1 MALSILKAQI
11 PFIKLLLLFLL
22 GIGDGARILAPF
34 FLPVKSHFMM
44 TDAIIREL
52 VKRGHEVT
60 FITPLSLAKE
70 NLGPKY
76 REILL
81 PKYDTWADIS
91 AIMKIQ
97 SALDMIDMTKLT
109 HMRLAQHIGIK
120 STDFALAHPEVQEL
134 IHAKDKEGKFDLL
147 LVEQFYNEGAL
158 MLGYLYE
165 IPVITIATFAYAN
178 YFSQVF
184 GFVNPLA
191 YVPNVFMASTDRMSL
206 WERLENVLLSTAEDV
221 VREVSYYPQQDAVI
235 RKHFGLILPQVP
247 TVKQLEQ
254 NISVILLNS
263 YLPLTSPR
271 PMTQNMISVGGLHI
285 LPTKSLPEHI
295 GSYLDNAEHG
305 AIYFSLGSQVRS
317 ADMPPE
323 KLRIFLEVFASLKQR
338 VLWKFEDDQLPNLPE
353 NVRAEKWLPQ
363 ADILAHPNVKVFIA
377 HGGLFGMQE
386 AVYHAVPVLG
396 LPFYFDQGIN
406 IKAGQAAGYAI
417 ELDYRTISK
426 DLLSSALHELLTN
439 PKYQAN
445 MDNASR
451 IFRDRPLGAMD
462 TAMYWINYVMEHRG
476 APHLVAAGVH
486 LPWYQ
491 FYLLDVT
498 AIIMAIILL
507 PLLAFYAVSR
517 KMKSMRGIRALEK
530 EAKYE

>member
-1 MALSILKAQI
+1 MIL
-11 PFIKLLLLFLL
+11 FMKLLFVCLL
-22 GIGDGARILAPF
+22 GTGDGARILAPF

-70 NLGPKY
+70 NLGPNY

-91 AIMKIQ
+91 AMMKTK
-97 SALDMIDMTKLT
+97 SALDMIDMSKLT

-134 IHAKDKEGKFDLL
+134 IYAKDKKGKFDLL
-147 LVEQFYNEGAL
+147 LVEQFHNEGAL
-158 MLGYLYE
+158 MLGYIYE
-165 IPVITIATFAYAN
+165 IPAITIATFAYAN

-184 GFVNPLA
+184 GFVNPLS
-191 YVPNVFMASTDRMSL
+191 YVPNVFLSCTDRMSL
-206 WERLENVLLSTAEDV
+206 WERLENVVISTAEDV

-235 RKHFGLILPQVP
+235 RKHFSSLLPRVP

-263 YLPLTSPR
+263 YMPLTSPR
-271 PMTQNMISVGGLHI
+271 PMSQNMISVGGLHI
-285 LPTKSLPEHI
+285 LPPKPLPEHI
-295 GSYLDNAEHG
+295 KNYLDNAEHG

-317 ADMPPE
+317 ADMPAE
-323 KLRIFLEVFASLKQR
+323 KLQIFLDVFASLKQR
-338 VLWKFEDDQLPNLPE
+338 VLWKFEDDQLPNLPD
-353 NVRAEKWLPQ
+353 NVKVEKWLPQ

-396 LPFYFDQGIN
+396 MPFYFDQDIN

-417 ELDYRTISK
+417 GLDYRTISK
-426 DLLSSALHELLTN
+426 DQLKSALHALLKD

-445 MDNASR
+445 MMKASR

-462 TAMYWINYVMEHRG
+462 TAMYWINYVVEHRG

-491 FYLLDVT
+491 FYLLDVS
-498 AIIMAIILL
+498 AIILAITLL
-507 PLLAFYAVSR
+507 PLLTLYAVSR
-517 KMKSMRGIRALEK
+517 NYKSFRGIRAQKK
-530 EAKYE
+530 EAKTE